1 MCVVSNSIP
10 KNVITCVGPTVVCVA
25 TGIPNCWLMYTN
37 LSNASWHCCLV
48 LPTKKKSSSTLTTCV
63 APSLHTSIHLMA
75 EETDSKILHDDAHPC
90 GKHLS

>member
-1 MCVVSNSIP
+1 M
-10 KNVITCVGPTVVCVA
+10 ITCVGPTVVCVA
-25 TGIPNCWLMYTN
+25 IGIPNCWLMYTN

-48 LPTKKKSSSTLTTCV
+48 LPTKKKSPSTLTTFV
-63 APSLHTSIHLMA
+63 TPSLHTSIHLMA